1 MTGIRVS
8 RTDAGERRD
17 NLPSQLTPFVDR
29 DRELAELSRIVQE
42 QRLCSLVGPA
52 GIGKTR
58 LALQLAERLRRHFRD
73 GVWFVELAAVAD
85 GQLLPSAIVS
95 ALELTEDGQASPLA
109 VIEAALATRHM
120 VLVLDNC
127 EHLVDHAAPLV
138 ARLLRVCAALT
149 VLATTR
155 VRLGV
160 PGELVWR
167 VPALGLPSQEQTYGA
182 QELLKVSA
190 ISLFLDRSQ
199 RRNPNFFINP
209 ANAGAVAELMRR
221 LEGLPLAIE
230 LAAGW
235 TGTLS
240 PAELLDRLASRFQ
253 LLVSHERVVSP
264 RHSSLLAAI
273 DSSYAALEPGEKSV
287 FRQLGV
293 FPGGWSISSMTAVCE
308 LERPAAVHL
317 LNRLVDHSLVAVLTA
332 TVGPTRYRL
341 AEALRDYAL
350 EHLKASGEY
359 DAAQQR
365 FTEHFVNVAESAMA
379 AIAGP
384 QGPGWLDLLD
394 AEYSNLRAVFEMDV
408 AANPELRLRLATA
421 LVPYWHFR
429 GLFSEARL
437 HLTNAVAATEPTSP
451 TLVSALNGLS
461 RLCWAQGD
469 LANASHSGRQAFRGA
484 RESGDR
490 AGCAL
495 ALLRLAQASLDAGH
509 RRHARGWTERA
520 RRIATELR
528 DERLAAASLLQLGQV
543 ALVEGRLDEAASLV
557 LQSIEL
563 FRQTKRVDQEA
574 MASLVLGRV
583 RLQQDRHEEA
593 EAALLGSLTLL
604 RPFALPRHSVPMLES
619 LAAVAAAQGDDLRAA
634 RLAGAASALLDRIG
648 ARPPATAPMRTAI
661 VARWQASLSARGAD
675 RAWREGRA
683 MGLGEANAY
692 ALGDDSSGPTAPS
705 IQQEVPLAL
714 TRRQLEVARLVAEGL
729 TNKEIASRLFISE
742 RTAEGH
748 VDQICNK
755 LGFNSR
761 VQIAAW
767 LIRGEQSERE

>member
-1 MTGIRVS
+1 MS
-8 RTDAGERRD
+8 RTAAGERRD

-29 DRELAELSRIVQE
+29 DRELAELLRIVQE

-73 GVWFVELAAVAD
+73 GVWLVELAAVAD

-95 ALELTEDGQASPLA
+95 ALELSEQGRASPLA

-127 EHLVDHAAPLV
+127 EHLVAHAAALV
-138 ARLLRVCAALT
+138 ARLLQVCAGLT
-149 VLATTR
+149 VLATSR
-155 VRLGV
+155 ERLGV

-167 VPALGLPSQEQTYGA
+167 VPALGLPRQEQTYGLE
-182 QELLKVSA
+182 ELIQVSA

-199 RRNPNFFINP
+199 RRNPNFIMNP
-209 ANAGAVAELMRR
+209 SNAGDIAELMRR

-235 TGTLS
+235 IATLS
-240 PAELLDRLASRFQ
+240 PAELLDRLGSRFQ
-253 LLVSHERVVSP
+253 LLVSHERAVSP
-264 RHSSLLAAI
+264 RHSSLFAAI
-273 DSSYAALEPGEKSV
+273 DSSYAGLEAREKSL

-293 FPGGWSISSMTAVCE
+293 FAGGWSVSSMTAVCE
-308 LERPAAVHL
+308 LERPAGVHL
-317 LNRLVDHSLVAVLTA
+317 LNRLVDHSLVTVLTA

-341 AEALRDYAL
+341 AEALHDYAL
-350 EHLKASGEY
+350 EHLKASGEHG
-359 DAAQQR
+359 AVQQR
-365 FTEHFVNVAESAMA
+365 FTEHFVHVAESASA
-379 AIAGP
+379 GIDGP

-394 AEYSNLRAVFEMDV
+394 AEYGNLRAVFEMEV
-408 AANPELRLRLATA
+408 AADPELRLRLATA

-437 HLTNAVAATEPTSP
+437 RITDAVAGMEPTTP
-451 TLVSALNGLS
+451 ALVAALNGLS

-469 LANASHSGRQAFRGA
+469 LASARSNARKAFRVA

-495 ALLRLAQASLDAGH
+495 ALLRLAQASFDAGQ

-520 RRIATELR
+520 RRIAAELR
-528 DERLAAASLLQLGQV
+528 NERIVAASLLQLGQLS
-543 ALVEGRLDEAASLV
+543 LVEGRLDEAGSLV
-557 LQSIEL
+557 RQSVEL
-563 FRQTKRVDQEA
+563 FRHTQQVDQEA
-574 MASLVLGRV
+574 IASLVLGRV
-583 RLQQDRHEEA
+583 LLQQERHVDA

-604 RPFALPRHSVPMLES
+604 RPFALPRHSVPILET
-619 LAAVAAAQGDDLRAA
+619 LAAVAAAHGDDLRAA

-648 ARPPATAPMRTAI
+648 ARPPTTAPMRTAI
-661 VARWQASLSARGAD
+661 VTRWQASLSARGAD

-683 MGLGEANAY
+683 MGLGEAIAY
-692 ALGDDSSGPTAPS
+692 ALGDEAPVPTIPS
-705 IQQEVPLAL
+705 IQQQVPLAL

-729 TNKEIASRLFISE
+729 TNKEIAIRLFISE

-748 VDQICNK
+748 VEQICNK

-767 LIRGEQSERE
+767 LIRRDQSDRE

>member
-1 MTGIRVS
+1 VTGIRVS
-8 RTDAGERRD
+8 RTAAGERRD

-29 DRELAELSRIVQE
+29 DRELAELSRIVLDT
-42 QRLCSLVGPA
+42 RLCSLVGPA

-73 GVWFVELAAVAD
+73 GIWLVELAAVAD
-85 GQLLPSAIVS
+85 GQLIPSTIVS
-95 ALELTEDGQASPLA
+95 ALELTDAGMPSPLA
-109 VIEAALATRHM
+109 VVEAAVITRHM

-127 EHLVDHAAPLV
+127 EHLINHAASVV
-138 ARLLRVCAALT
+138 ARLLRVCPALT
-149 VLATTR
+149 VLTTTR
-155 VRLGV
+155 QRLGV

-167 VPALGLPSQEQTYGA
+167 VPALALPRQDQTYGPE
-182 QELLKVSA
+182 QLLKVSA
-190 ISLFLDRSQ
+190 VSLFLERSQ
-199 RRNPNFFINP
+199 RRNPNFLIDH
-209 ANAGAVAELMRR
+209 ANAGDVGELMRR

-235 TGTLS
+235 TATLS
-240 PAELLDRLASRFQ
+240 PTELLDRLGSRFQ

-264 RHSSLLAAI
+264 RHSSLRAAI
-273 DSSYAALEPGEKSV
+273 DSSYAGLEPIEQSL

-293 FPGGWSISSMTAVCE
+293 FADGWSLSSMTAVCG
-308 LERPAAVHL
+308 LEQATAAHL
-317 LNRLVDHSLVAVLTA
+317 LDTLVDHSLVTVLTA

-350 EHLKASGEY
+350 EHLKAAGE
-359 DAAQQR
+359 DVAVQQK
-365 FTEHFVNVAESAMA
+365 FTEHFVDIAESTTA

-384 QGPGWLDLLD
+384 QGPGWLDVLD
-394 AEYSNLRAVFEMDV
+394 AEYGNLRAVFEMEV
-408 AANPELRLRLATA
+408 PASPELRLRLATA

-437 HLTNAVAATEPTSP
+437 RLTDAVAATEPASP
-451 TLVSALNGLS
+451 ALVSALNGLS

-469 LANASHSGRQAFRGA
+469 LESASRSGRQAFRVA
-484 RESGDR
+484 REFGDR
-490 AGCAL
+490 AGCGR
-495 ALLRLAQASLDAGH
+495 ALLRLAQASFDAGH
-509 RRHARGWTERA
+509 RRQARGWTERA
-520 RRIATELR
+520 RRIAIELR

-543 ALVEGRLDEAASLV
+543 ALVEGRLDEAGSLV

-563 FRQTKRVDQEA
+563 FRQTEQVDQEA
-574 MASLVLGRV
+574 IASLVLGRV
-583 RLQQDRHEEA
+583 LLQQERHVDA

-604 RPFALPRHSVPMLES
+604 RPFALPRHSVPILES
-619 LAAVAAAQGDDLRAA
+619 LAAVAASRGDDLRAA

-648 ARPPATAPMRTAI
+648 ARPPASAPMRTAI
-661 VARWQASLSARGAD
+661 VAHWRASLSARGAD

-683 MGLGEANAY
+683 MGLGEAIAY
-692 ALGDDSSGPTAPS
+692 ALGDDSRGPTAPS

-767 LIRGEQSERE
+767 LIRREQSEQE